1 MKTNIK
7 GLFLAGLAA
16 LAAGCT
22 NLDVDV
28 ESQYTEYPTNEI
40 AVEAKMADI
49 YYHFSGVLGRRYMEA
64 MCLSSDEYSA
74 ASFGGGW

>member
-16 LAAGCT
+16 LAVGCT
-22 NLDVDV
+22 DLDVDV
-28 ESQYTEYPTNEI
+28 DSQYIEYPTNEI

-49 YYHFSGVLGRRYMEA
+49 YYHFSGTLGRRYMGNSFL
-64 MCLSSDEYSA
+64 LSKL
-74 ASFGGGW
+74 